1 MGWWKERKA
10 RRAASRASDRLGQ
23 SDPDQRSAS
32 SSPSETRVI
41 PQGPAVTETWP
52 ADGGPPDWI
61 YDGMAATLFGGNEDL
76 EVVGESYY
84 QDALWATVHAAL
96 GKTSD
101 RVRVDAIAVLV
112 PERDN
117 KYDDQAVSVWINRM
131 KVGHL
136 SREDA
141 AALRPGILAAVRETG
156 GAVAL
161 PAVIVGGGPRE
172 DSRIGM
178 LGVWMNYDPAE
189 LGVETAPA
197 AVPPSTGSL
206 RTGLSAALVAD
217 EADDDYDLAWLES
230 LPEDPAKRLPAIRA
244 LLEKETEPLSRHFIL
259 SELEAELY
267 AFRDTFPT
275 ALEEYDAAAEQ
286 HDREIHTIRPVLIA
300 KLGSLPRLE
309 TYRQSSIRHAKAKN
323 IEQALW
329 WAQRGIEV
337 YGDQAHKDEWVA
349 DLHKRVATL
358 QSRIERANRPRTRPS
373 ATPSIAE
380 GGETEDLVCQTC
392 GHTFTRVR
400 TRGRK
405 PLNCPDCR

>member
-1 MGWWKERKA
+1 
-10 RRAASRASDRLGQ
+10 
-23 SDPDQRSAS
+23 
-32 SSPSETRVI
+32 
-41 PQGPAVTETWP
+41 
-52 ADGGPPDWI
+52 
-61 YDGMAATLFGGNEDL
+61 MAATLFEGSEDL

-84 QDALWATVHAAL
+84 QDALWATVHATL
-96 GKTSD
+96 GKTSN

-117 KYDDQAVSVWINRM
+117 NYDAQAVSVWINGL

-141 AALRPGILAAVRETG
+141 AALRPGIIAAVRETG

-161 PAVIVGGGPRE
+161 PAVIAGGGPRE

-189 LGVETAPA
+189 LGIDTTPA
-197 AVPPSTGSL
+197 APPPSTSSL

-217 EADDDYDLAWLES
+217 GADDDYDLAWLET
-230 LPEDPAKRLPAIRA
+230 LPEDPAKRLPSLRA
-244 LLEKETEPLSRHFIL
+244 LLNTETEPLSRHFIL

-275 ALEEYDAAAEQ
+275 ALEEYDTAAEQ
-286 HDREIHTIRPVLIA
+286 HDSEMDTIGPVLIT

-323 IEQALW
+323 LERALW

-337 YGDQAHKDEWVA
+337 YGDHAHKDEWVA

-358 QSRIERANRPRTRPS
+358 TARIDRASRPEPQHLARSST
-373 ATPSIAE
+373 TKD
-380 GGETEDLVCQTC
+380 GETEDLVCQTC
-392 GHTFTRVR
+392 GRTFTRVR